1 MIADSKLSL
10 AKIYSQL
17 DDIKSTSNAEN
28 LLSECIKFYEDLND
42 EPKIFK
48 VLDEMIKLNLK
59 QERYDVSKLFF
70 QNIKLCE
77 PNSKNIE
84 ILKIFDSVRFTRK
97 VIEFHCKTIVNKF

>member
-17 DDIKSTSNAEN
+17 DDIKSSSNAEN

-70 QNIKLCE
+70 
-77 PNSKNIE
+77 
-84 ILKIFDSVRFTRK
+84 
-97 VIEFHCKTIVNKF
+97 

>member
-17 DDIKSTSNAEN
+17 DDITSSSNAEN
-28 LLSECIKFYEDLND
+28 LLSECIKFYEYLND
-42 EPKIFK
+42 ELKIFK

-70 QNIKLCE
+70 
-77 PNSKNIE
+77 
-84 ILKIFDSVRFTRK
+84 
-97 VIEFHCKTIVNKF
+97 